1 MAHPPSVPP
10 SIARRYATF
19 RRGDAGCRGR
29 QPLRRRRNA
38 ALVSAG
44 YPDPPLRRGEILR
57 QLCLLRMTALRAVRV
72 VEDILKS
79 EKRATFQ
86 ALLIPTP

>member
-1 MAHPPSVPP
+1 
-10 SIARRYATF
+10 
-19 RRGDAGCRGR
+19 
-29 QPLRRRRNA
+29 
-38 ALVSAG
+38 
-44 YPDPPLRRGEILR
+44 
-57 QLCLLRMTALRAVRV
+57 MTALRAVRV